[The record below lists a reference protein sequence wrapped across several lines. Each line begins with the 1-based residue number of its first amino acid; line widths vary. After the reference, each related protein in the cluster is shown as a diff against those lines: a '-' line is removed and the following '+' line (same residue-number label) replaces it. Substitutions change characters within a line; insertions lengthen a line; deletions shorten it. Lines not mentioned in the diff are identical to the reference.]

1 MKTSVPLETPKEIG
15 EAINPLNINR
25 NIKTLR
31 VRKDITQEQLAKVL
45 QLKVKTV
52 EAYEQGRALPKIKTL
67 CKLSDYFGVPI
78 DDIIRK
84 ELKILSF

>member
-1 MKTSVPLETPKEIG
+1 MYL
-15 EAINPLNINR
+15 R
-25 NIKTLR
+25 QNIKVLR
-31 VRKDITQEQLAKVL
+31 GRKDLSREGLAEVL
-45 QLKVKTV
+45 QVNSKTI